1 LFVRYNQ
8 TAQAE
13 PDRNYEPDIF
23 DKLLQLTNVKDE
35 QSKILL
41 KVYIVS
47 LFIPDIPHAILV
59 LHGEK
64 GSAKSTLQQL
74 IKLLVDPAKPILL
87 TIHKDRSEFVQQL
100 NHNYV
105 AFYDN
110 VKHVPYWLS
119 DEACK
124 AVTGIGQTKRKLYT
138 DDDDIVYEY
147 KRCLGFNG
155 INISLTEP
163 DFLDRSILIELTRIS
178 KENRRVESQIIAEFL
193 KLRAK
198 LLGYILDILVKALQI
213 KPTITLQDLPR
224 MADFALW
231 GEAISQAMGNNPL
244 ELINAYYENIG
255 RQNIEAVEAHP
266 LGQAIA
272 KYFERQIDNG
282 DDFKALE
289 GSPMEILDILEVFAQ
304 EQCKIDI
311 HHKLWPKSPNVLSR
325 RLNQIRSNLLEGLGI
340 EVMISRVTT
349 SKNGGGGKAN
359 TSYMKIR
366 KIPPVSPIPPA
377 EQNHEENYQ
386 KTTGDISG
394 TGDIISPVDKI
405 PPAESHQNHAQKSA
419 IGDTGHTGGIL
430 PTSIEGYANLV
441 GNDTDTATMIVR
453 QQQQEEQQQK
463 QFRFECYYCDTFQTD
478 IKKDY
483 ESHVLLKH
491 PGKPCYPSK
500 ADLDKFGLDVKGK
513 DWET

>member
-1 LFVRYNQ
+1 
-8 TAQAE
+8 
-13 PDRNYEPDIF
+13 
-23 DKLLQLTNVKDE
+23 
-35 QSKILL
+35 
-41 KVYIVS
+41 
-47 LFIPDIPHAILV
+47 

-87 TIHKDRSEFVQQL
+87 TIHKDRNEFIQQL

-155 INISLTEP
+155 INISLTES
-163 DFLDRSILIELTRIS
+163 DFLDRSILIELTRIA
-178 KENRRVESQIIAEFL
+178 KEDRRVESEIIAEFL
-193 KLRAK
+193 KLRPK
-198 LLGYILDILVKALQI
+198 LLAYIFYILVKALQI

-231 GEAISQAMGNNPL
+231 GEAISQAMGNKAL
-244 ELINAYYENIG
+244 EFINAYYENIG
-255 RQNIEAVEAHP
+255 QQNIEAIEAHP
-266 LGQAIA
+266 LAQAIA
-272 KYFERQIDNG
+272 KYFERQMDSDND

-289 GSPMEILDILEVFAQ
+289 GSPMEVLEVLEIFAQ
-304 EQCKIDI
+304 EQCKINI
-311 HHKLWPKSPNVLSR
+311 THHKLWPKSPNALTR

-349 SKNGGGGKAN
+349 SKNERGGAGKAN
-359 TSYMKIR
+359 TSYLKIR
-366 KIPPVSPIPPA
+366 KIPPISPIPPA
-377 EQNHEENYQ
+377 EQNHEGNYQ
-386 KTTGDISG
+386 KIIGGISRIGDIV
-394 TGDIISPVDKI
+394 SPVDKI
-405 PPAESHQNHAQKSA
+405 PPVQNDQNYAQKTA
-419 IGDTGHTGGIL
+419 IGDTGGTGGIL
-430 PTSIEGYANLV
+430 PTSIEGYTKLV
-441 GNDTDTATMIVR
+441 GNGPDTYATTMMITTP
-453 QQQQEEQQQK
+453 QQQRQEEQQQR
-463 QFRFECYYCDTFQTD
+463 QCSFECYYCDTFQTD

-483 ESHVLLKH
+483 ESHVLLRH

-500 ADLDKFGLDVKGK
+500 ADLDKFELDAKGK
-513 DWET
+513 DWEI